1 LPTRLSASTGMF
13 GADVTD
19 SVSHVSPTER
29 LREVHVKHAER
40 ELFFWTVRQALKLVL
55 LAAIVIDVV
64 LALAEGRVPLVNLI
78 GVVVLSSP

>member
-1 LPTRLSASTGMF
+1 MF

-19 SVSHVSPTER
+19 TVSHVSLTER
-29 LREVHVKHAER
+29 LCEVHVKQAER

-55 LAAIVIDVV
+55 LAAVVIDVV

-78 GVVVLSSP
+78 GVAVLSSP